1 MKKVLVLAS
10 GLSARDVDSFP
21 CKEEGWTIVVVNHG
35 WMAYPNYDHWIHSSD
50 FKGIKDPNV
59 GSRKVPKYRPALDH
73 FGGQKLC
80 GYSITAN
87 AGYWVLKELKPDVIG
102 FLGADMNYERNA
114 NGDTHIYGLGLDVKN
129 GRPDPDKMV
138 KNHGRSIEEVYGRL
152 EEEATKLNC
161 KLVNLS
167 TVKDTRLPYTKASPE
182 SFDG

>member
-1 MKKVLVLAS
+1 
-10 GLSARDVDSFP
+10 
-21 CKEEGWTIVVVNHG
+21 
-35 WMAYPNYDHWIHSSD
+35 
-50 FKGIKDPNV
+50 
-59 GSRKVPKYRPALDH
+59 
-73 FGGQKLC
+73 
-80 GYSITAN
+80 
-87 AGYWVLKELKPDVIG
+87 
-102 FLGADMNYERNA
+102 MNCERNA